1 MIDIN
6 TWPPSVA
13 IAFGF
18 APFVISLSGVA
29 METYIARSRD
39 FDLII
44 ASLPNSL
51 WLKQQIPFWGTTR
64 LKSRCYLLSTIC
76 GAMLYPKLCIRLGM
90 MDAEDLR
97 TFSAAA
103 SPTLVDCFLADHH
116 WFSLAVYRCRPD
128 QAFKNLS
135 IKKRAP
141 WARLFYR
148 LRCCLFS

>member
-18 APFVISLSGVA
+18 APFGILLSGVA
-29 METYIARSRD
+29 METHIARSRD

-97 TFSAAA
+97 NF
-103 SPTLVDCFLADHH
+103 P
-116 WFSLAVYRCRPD
+116 P
-128 QAFKNLS
+128 
-135 IKKRAP
+135 
-141 WARLFYR
+141 R
-148 LRCCLFS
+148 LRRRLLIASWLIIIGSAWLFIGVGLIKLSKT

>member
-97 TFSAAA
+97 NF
-103 SPTLVDCFLADHH
+103 P
-116 WFSLAVYRCRPD
+116 P
-128 QAFKNLS
+128 
-135 IKKRAP
+135 
-141 WARLFYR
+141 R
-148 LRCCLFS
+148 LRRRLLIASWLIIIGSAWLFIGVGLIKLSKT

>member
-1 MIDIN
+1 MSN
-6 TWPPSVA
+6 FWSSWW
-13 IAFGF
+13 AFAF
-18 APFVISLSGVA
+18 MLTPFVMGITGVA

-97 TFSAAA
+97 NF
-103 SPTLVDCFLADHH
+103 P
-116 WFSLAVYRCRPD
+116 P
-128 QAFKNLS
+128 
-135 IKKRAP
+135 
-141 WARLFYR
+141 R
-148 LRCCLFS
+148 LRRRLLIASWLIIIGSAWMFIGVGLIKLSKT